1 MSRQRSKLECSHL
14 LAPSPLWSLSKKLC
28 QQKIFGQAYLY
39 STIMKI
45 LPQDKTIRGCQVNFR
60 GGYLSSMGVLIIA
73 KSELATCPCPC
84 PSLHHWWPVLFASE
98 WKVNKTVWNQK
109 TTQLHTKSF
118 FGLFSIRDLSWRS
131 IPYWCQRVP
140 PTVSPSPSTS
150 SIQGELKS
158 VPFIILQFQAL
169 FRFSFQQNGV
179 IHTFI
184 TFTYLSIILYA
195 SLWLRLCQIK
205 PHKWYLGRLEKVEV
219 QT

>member
-1 MSRQRSKLECSHL
+1 
-14 LAPSPLWSLSKKLC
+14 
-28 QQKIFGQAYLY
+28 
-39 STIMKI
+39 
-45 LPQDKTIRGCQVNFR
+45 
-60 GGYLSSMGVLIIA
+60 MGVLILA
-73 KSELATCPCPC
+73 KSELATCTC

-98 WKVNKTVWNQK
+98 WKVDKTVWKQK
-109 TTQLHTKSF
+109 PHNFKQSDSS
-118 FGLFSIRDLSWRS
+118 GCSQSEIYVGGVSDR
-131 IPYWCQRVP
+131 CQWVP

-169 FRFSFQQNGV
+169 FRFSFHQNGV
-179 IHTFI
+179 KHTFI